1 MGLKNDDL
9 MKKIQLI
16 LTLTLALLLALSGTA
31 AGQAKIQTRKYK
43 LADFPTK
50 TTKVVLA
57 GSELFNNALKEEM
70 ARRWLASPY
79 ECCTLEEY
87 EKLKTSPDY
96 YFLIPATTKTRKESE
111 PGIVT
116 LTLLKGGLEKSDDPE
131 KTGFD
136 VISIPC
142 AAAESP
148 SGREFVFLPAFIDI
162 IQRFVSDAMT
172 SDRFNI
178 GGLATYSRKL
188 LRDKGKR
195 LIISEDDFADNVNPE
210 GWSSGEGITV
220 MDEDEADELFNQGA
234 EDTMVSYVVAPSDP
248 KKGAVCYKMVVS
260 ADTHELCYF
269 EKHTIKGGSPAGFLP
284 FDLKVI
290 ALQRK

>member
-16 LTLTLALLLALSGTA
+16 LTLTLTVLLLLPLSA

-87 EKLKTSPDY
+87 EKLKNSPDY
-96 YFLIPATTKTRKESE
+96 YFLIPATTKTRKEAE

-136 VISIPC
+136 VISIPG

-148 SGREFVFLPAFIDI
+148 SGREFIFLPAFIDI
-162 IQRFVSDAMT
+162 IQRFVGDAMT

-178 GGLATYSRKL
+178 GGLSAYSHKL
-188 LRDKGKR
+188 LREKSKK
-195 LIISEDDFADNVNPE
+195 LILSESDFAGNVNPE

-220 MDEDEADELFNQGA
+220 MEEDDADEVFNRCE
-234 EDTMVSYVVAPSDP
+234 EDSMVSYVVAPTDP
-248 KKGAVCYKMVVS
+248 KKGAVCYKMIIT

-269 EKHTIKGGSPAGFLP
+269 DKHTIKAGTPAGFLP

-290 ALQRK
+290 SLQRK

>member
-1 MGLKNDDL
+1 

-16 LTLTLALLLALSGTA
+16 LTLMLTALLLLPQPA
-31 AGQAKIQTRKYK
+31 AGQAKIQTRKFK

-70 ARRWLASPY
+70 ARRWLVSPY

-87 EKLKTSPDY
+87 EKQKNNPDH
-96 YFLIPATTKTRKESE
+96 YFLIPVTSKTRKEAE

-116 LTLLKGGLEKSDDPE
+116 LTLIKGGLEKSDDPE

-136 VISIPC
+136 VVSIPC

-162 IQRFVSDAMT
+162 IQRYMNDAMT
-172 SDRFNI
+172 SDRVSY
-178 GGLATYSRKL
+178 GGLSAYSRKL
-188 LRDKGKR
+188 LRDSSKR
-195 LIISEDDFADNVNPE
+195 LVISEDDFADNVNPE
-210 GWSSGEGITV
+210 GWASGAGMEV
-220 MDEDEADELFNQGA
+220 LDEDDADELFNRSA
-234 EDTMVSYVVAPSDP
+234 ENTMVSYVVAPTDP
-248 KKGAVCYKMVVS
+248 KKGAVCYKMVIS

-269 EKHTIKGGSPAGFLP
+269 DKHTIKAGAPAGFLP

-290 ALQRK
+290 SLQRK

>member
-1 MGLKNDDL
+1 
-9 MKKIQLI
+9 MKKIHTLLL
-16 LTLTLALLLALSGTA
+16 LTLLALLLLPGTVS
-31 AGQAKIQTRKYK
+31 GQAKIQTRKYK
-43 LADFPTK
+43 LSDFPTK

-57 GSELFNNALKEEM
+57 GSELFDNALKEEM
-70 ARRWLASPY
+70 ARRWLVSPY

-87 EKLKTSPDY
+87 EKLKSSPEY
-96 YFLIPATTKTRKESE
+96 YFLIPATSKTRKEAE

-162 IQRFVSDAMT
+162 IQHFMDDAMT
-172 SDRFNI
+172 SDRFSY
-178 GGLATYSRKL
+178 GGLSAYSRKL
-188 LRDKGKR
+188 LRDTGKR
-195 LIISEDDFADNVNPE
+195 LVVSEADFASNLNPE
-210 GWSSGEGITV
+210 GWADSGIEILE
-220 MDEDEADELFNQGA
+220 EDEADALFSQGA
-234 EDTMVSYVVAPSDP
+234 PDTMVSYVVAPTDP
-248 KKGAVCYKMVVS
+248 KKGAVCYKMVIS

-269 EKHTIKGGSPAGFLP
+269 EKHTIKGNAPAGFLP
-284 FDLKVI
+284 FDLKI
-290 ALQRK
+290 LSLQRKK